1 MSKDPNPSYM
11 AAPVTKR
18 NSLLENLRMTFASFA
33 FRFMLKYVVAL
44 SAAVFAVMLSLYAS
58 YSYRYFSENE
68 ALIGKQLNELSD
80 RFEKS
85 GALGE
90 VHLQS
95 KSLIGGENY
104 YLLVDQQGRKLD
116 GNLDAWPQTLLAD
129 WPSVVRKARF
139 GESSYTPSSTMLGQV
154 RDLKGGYRLLVARD
168 YSGVFLVEG
177 VIGGVM
183 VRSMLITIL
192 LGALGG
198 IAVGARSVRNV
209 YRINN
214 AITQIISG
222 ELDRIPV
229 SEMHG
234 DFRMLA
240 VHFNQLLDRIQALVM
255 GMRQVTD
262 NVAHDLRTPL
272 TRIRNHLASLQQ
284 ATLEAPARDIVQTL
298 LIEADGLLATFNAL
312 LRIAQVESGQRR
324 SGFRSLDLRVILADL
339 VELYEPLAV
348 EKRQS
353 VVAQMP
359 DELEVMGDRDLLF
372 QAFANLLDNAIKYT
386 PADGSIQ
393 VRAWRDPDD
402 VAVVEITD
410 SGAGIPDEDR
420 DKVFRRFYRVET
432 SRSTHPGNGL
442 GLSLVKAV
450 VSLHRASIALGDGA
464 PGLVVTVRLP
474 RVDK

>member
-1 MSKDPNPSYM
+1 MSNPASLS
-11 AAPVTKR
+11 TR
-18 NSLLENLRMTFASFA
+18 SNSLLQNLRMTFASFA
-33 FRFMLKYVVAL
+33 FRFMLKYVVGL
-44 SAAVFAVMLSLYAS
+44 SSAVFAVMLALYAS

-68 ALIGKQLNELSD
+68 AIIGAQLDELSA
-80 RFEKS
+80 RFETS
-85 GALGE
+85 GTLGE
-90 VHLQS
+90 VHLRNNS
-95 KSLIGGENY
+95 PLGGENF
-104 YLLVDQQGRKLD
+104 YLLEDPQGQKVA
-116 GNLDAWPQTLLAD
+116 GNLDTWPQALLAD
-129 WPSVVRKARF
+129 WSAVVRKAQF
-139 GESSYTPSSTMLGQV
+139 GKSGGAAESVMLGQI
-154 RDLKGGYRLLVARD
+154 RNLNGGYRLLVARN
-168 YSGVFLVEG
+168 YEGIFLIEG

-198 IAVGARSVRNV
+198 IVVGARSVRNV
-209 YRINN
+209 NRING

-222 ELDRIPV
+222 ELERIPV
-229 SEMHG
+229 AEMHG
-234 DFRMLA
+234 DFRLLA

-262 NVAHDLRTPL
+262 NIAHDLRTPL

-284 ATLEAPARDIVQTL
+284 TSIEAPARDIVQTL
-298 LIEADGLLATFNAL
+298 LVEADGLLATFNAL

-324 SGFRSLDLRVILADL
+324 AGFRSVDLRVILADL

-353 VVAQMP
+353 IVAQIP
-359 DELEVMGDRDLLF
+359 NGLDVMGDRDLLF

-393 VRAWRDPDD
+393 VRAWRDADD
-402 VAVVEITD
+402 MSVIEITD
-410 SGAGIPDEDR
+410 SGAGIPEEDL

-450 VSLHRASIALGDGA
+450 VSLHRASITLSDGA

-474 RVDK
+474 SLG